1 MAELLEEGGVE
12 ARYQRYCENHRIL
25 VEGMR
30 SLGFQT
36 LLDDAIQSPIITSFL
51 YPHKD
56 FDFKAFYLALK
67 SKGFVIYPGK
77 ISKADTFRIG
87 NIGDVYP
94 EDFCRE
100 IAYRQMNTDYTAT
113 RMLGYLY
120 RISSPRPEDVVD
132 EMLAILSDRN
142 AIIQKKEL
150 EHAQATINKVY
161 REGL

>member
-1 MAELLEEGGVE
+1 MAESRQDEL
-12 ARYQRYCENHRIL
+12 Y
-25 VEGMR
+25 
-30 SLGFQT
+30 
-36 LLDDAIQSPIITSFL
+36 DALQ
-51 YPHKD
+51 
-56 FDFKAFYLALK
+56 LK
-67 SKGFVIYPGK
+67 G
-77 ISKADTFRIG
+77 
-87 NIGDVYP
+87 YP

-120 RISSPRPEDVVD
+120 RISEPRPEDVVD

-150 EHAQATINKVY
+150 EHAQTTIIKVY